1 MAQDEVDD
9 LMAELK
15 AWVEQT
21 EYGGQMKLAK
31 ILGVPVQRV
40 NHWVKGR
47 KIPNL
52 KDGLKLQ
59 TFLKKQRHKKPKPKA
74 SD

>member
-1 MAQDEVDD
+1 MARDELDE

-15 AWVEQT
+15 AWAARAQYGEQSD
-21 EYGGQMKLAK
+21 LAK
-31 ILGVPVQRV
+31 ALGVPVQRV

-47 KIPNL
+47 KLPNL

-59 TFLKKQRHKKPKPKA
+59 TFLKIQRRR
-74 SD
+74 D

>member
-1 MAQDEVDD
+1 MANDEIDE

-15 AWVEQT
+15 AWAASA
-21 EYGGQMKLAK
+21 EYGEQADLAK
-31 ILGVPVQRV
+31 ALGVPVQRV

>member
-1 MAQDEVDD
+1 MAQDEVEELLD
-9 LMAELK
+9 ELK
-15 AWVEQT
+15 AWVKKA
-21 EYGGQMKLAK
+21 EYGGQMELSK

-59 TFLKKQRHKKPKPKA
+59 AFLKKQRHKKPKPKA